1 MNPGYQP
8 DPVGMARGMVEDLLD
23 AVYKYDGAVPVATA
37 LGCLVIAGA
46 QLLQDALEEGR
57 ESGGDDDEE

>member
-46 QLLQDALEEGR
+46 QLLQDALKGEE
-57 ESGGDDDEE
+57 DEEEDDGE

>member
-1 MNPGYQP
+1 MNPGHQP
-8 DPVGMARGMVEDLLD
+8 DPVGMAKGMVQDLLD

-46 QLLQDALEEGR
+46 QLLQDAMEGP
-57 ESGGDDDEE
+57 DEEEDGDE